1 MMAAGFGAIMLWLA
15 GGTLSEYW
23 RDTSLPR
30 RLTIASGTPGGM
42 YYELAGK
49 LAERMQTNSG
59 RVSQV
64 IATDGSLENLR
75 QLENNHAHMALMQ
88 ESSVRSDQVAVV
100 APLFYEAVHFLVPG
114 DSSIQSI
121 DQLVGK
127 RIVMGSKDSG
137 TRQAATRLLKRFKVT
152 PENSTVLESD
162 WTHIDSIENVD
173 AIIAVIKVGQ
183 QGIANLLKENRF
195 RLLSIDDAA
204 SLALDEPMFR
214 SFEISNT
221 VYGTSTNKA
230 IQTLA
235 TTALLVVRKDASTR
249 LVNSC
254 LEAVY
259 EKSLQADGF
268 IPVEQAANWQGLP
281 YHEAARKYFA
291 RFEGSR

>member
-1 MMAAGFGAIMLWLA
+1 M
-15 GGTLSEYW
+15 
-23 RDTSLPR
+23 
-30 RLTIASGTPGGM
+30 
-42 YYELAGK
+42 
-49 LAERMQTNSG
+49 
-59 RVSQV
+59 
-64 IATDGSLENLR
+64 
-75 QLENNHAHMALMQ
+75 
-88 ESSVRSDQVAVV
+88 
-100 APLFYEAVHFLVPG
+100 
-114 DSSIQSI
+114 
-121 DQLVGK
+121 
-127 RIVMGSKDSG
+127 
-137 TRQAATRLLKRFKVT
+137 
-152 PENSTVLESD
+152 ESD
-162 WTHIDSIENVD
+162 WTHIDSIKNVD

-195 RLLSIDDAA
+195 RLLSIDNAA

-214 SFEISNT
+214 LFEISNK
-221 VYGTSTNKA
+221 VYGTSTKNA

-291 RFEGSR
+291 QFEGSR